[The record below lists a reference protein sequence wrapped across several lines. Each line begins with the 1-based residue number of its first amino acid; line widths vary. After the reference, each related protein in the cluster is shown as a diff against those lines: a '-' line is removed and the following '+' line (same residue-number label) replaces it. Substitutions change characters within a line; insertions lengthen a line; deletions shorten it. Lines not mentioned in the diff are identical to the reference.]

1 MELILYNGK
10 IKNDSGEFS
19 AIACDGGSIAA
30 LGDDESILAMKT
42 EKTNIID
49 LKGKRVLPGFNDSHM
64 HFLDIGYSFKKLN
77 LRDAKSVEDVIDMG
91 KSYLLDRYIPEGG
104 WVEAYN
110 WNEFNWTEKRLPTR
124 YDLDKITKDIPMV
137 ASRVCGHIVIVN
149 SKALEL
155 IGINKDTPQ
164 PEDGS
169 KFEVDENGEPN
180 GVLHELFYRVT
191 AAIPK
196 PSVDDIK
203 QMIILAA
210 QEASR
215 KGLTSLQSDDL
226 EVIPTKDTADVIQA
240 YMELT
245 KENKLAVRVSEQC
258 YMQDMKKLDKFYERG
273 FHYGYGNDYYKLSCI
288 KIVADGSLGGRTAWL
303 LDDYSDEK
311 GQRGLQIYK
320 DEKEIFD
327 MVECAHAHNMPVAV
341 HCIGD
346 AAAKQTIDAIENAM
360 KKHPDIKLRH
370 GIVHAQILNKELC
383 MRMRELGIQAFIQ
396 PVFIQSDMDM
406 AEDRIGDRI
415 KTSYNWRTLAD
426 MGIHQSM
433 GTDSPVEDMDP
444 IANIYS
450 AVTRKSIADPD
461 KSAWYPEESLSLDEA
476 IKFYTEGSAYAS
488 GDENIK
494 GVFKAGYLADMTILD
509 KDIYEIDEEEIK
521 NLKVCMTIV
530 GGKITYEN
538 II

>member
-1 MELILYNGK
+1 
-10 IKNDSGEFS
+10 
-19 AIACDGGSIAA
+19 
-30 LGDDESILAMKT
+30 
-42 EKTNIID
+42 
-49 LKGKRVLPGFNDSHM
+49 
-64 HFLDIGYSFKKLN
+64 
-77 LRDAKSVEDVIDMG
+77 
-91 KSYLLDRYIPEGG
+91 
-104 WVEAYN
+104 
-110 WNEFNWTEKRLPTR
+110 
-124 YDLDKITKDIPMV
+124 
-137 ASRVCGHIVIVN
+137 
-149 SKALEL
+149 
-155 IGINKDTPQ
+155 
-164 PEDGS
+164 
-169 KFEVDENGEPN
+169 
-180 GVLHELFYRVT
+180 
-191 AAIPK
+191 
-196 PSVDDIK
+196 
-203 QMIILAA
+203 
-210 QEASR
+210 
-215 KGLTSLQSDDL
+215 
-226 EVIPTKDTADVIQA
+226 
-240 YMELT
+240 
-245 KENKLAVRVSEQC
+245 
-258 YMQDMKKLDKFYERG
+258 
-273 FHYGYGNDYYKLSCI
+273 
-288 KIVADGSLGGRTAWL
+288 
-303 LDDYSDEK
+303 
-311 GQRGLQIYK
+311 
-320 DEKEIFD
+320 
-327 MVECAHAHNMPVAV
+327 
-341 HCIGD
+341 
-346 AAAKQTIDAIENAM
+346 
-360 KKHPDIKLRH
+360 
-370 GIVHAQILNKELC
+370 